1 MSKFIARIKVLATA
15 VNTWLVAAALI
26 APIIIS
32 EVAQELPSDKAEAFT
47 KWGGKVVAW
56 IGAAIA
62 IVRRSTPVIKSQ
74 RGLLAP
80 EEGTPVIPVANVAGG
95 SAHAG

>member
-1 MSKFIARIKVLATA
+1 MNGLIARIRVLGTA

-26 APIIIS
+26 APIIIG
-32 EVAQELPSDKAEAFT
+32 EVAEELPSDKAEVFT
-47 KWGGKVVAW
+47 KWGSKVVSW

-80 EEGTPVIPVANVAGG
+80 EPGTPVVPMANVTGDN
-95 SAHAG
+95 AHAG